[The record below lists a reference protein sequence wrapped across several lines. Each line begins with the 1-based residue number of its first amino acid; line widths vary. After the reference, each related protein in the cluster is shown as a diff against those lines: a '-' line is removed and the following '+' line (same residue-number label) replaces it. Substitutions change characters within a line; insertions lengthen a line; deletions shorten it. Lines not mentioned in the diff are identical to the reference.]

1 MIWSLLECELGFVSR
16 FARAM
21 GCFFGCFRIKDDHQ
35 HRPNASFVSQS
46 KSTVRFFFWFLWC
59 FFFFFLLLYFVNSV
73 FFCFPCI
80 ILRSKR
86 VYWRI
91 ASFQLFN
98 ANYIAFYLS
107 AKFLLKQTEFILN
120 FLMESF
126 SVLELG
132 SSDVRFSNANVCF
145 RFPLSCIF
153 LANDASY

>member
-1 MIWSLLECELGFVSR
+1 MLLRLFSNQRRSPTSSQCLFR
-16 FARAM
+16 FSIQIHCTILLLVFM
-21 GCFFGCFRIKDDHQ
+21 
-35 HRPNASFVSQS
+35 V
-46 KSTVRFFFWFLWC
+46 

-132 SSDVRFSNANVCF
+132 SSDVRFSTANVCF
-145 RFPLSCIF
+145 RFPFSCIF